1 MMLANRFDGKKKALL
16 KNYKILKYPK
26 SSQSE
31 FISQANVRKC
41 DVMYFNALSSNTS
54 VNVAFL

>member
-1 MMLANRFDGKKKALL
+1 MLANSFDGKKKLPL
-16 KNYKILKYPK
+16 KIYEDLKYPK
-26 SSQSE
+26 SSQSKL
-31 FISQANVRKC
+31 ISHANVRKC